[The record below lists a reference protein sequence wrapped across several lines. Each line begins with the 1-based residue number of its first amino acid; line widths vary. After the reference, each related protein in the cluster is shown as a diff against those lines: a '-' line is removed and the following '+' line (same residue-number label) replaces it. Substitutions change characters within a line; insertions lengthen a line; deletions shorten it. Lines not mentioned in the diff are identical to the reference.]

1 MGNSYSAFAA
11 KNRKFTTITV
21 DALRDRLN
29 QLYSS
34 RLTLPNEGLFE
45 YLWDLKEQALL
56 EGSSSVEVPTTWL
69 EDLEDSTFAR
79 SA

>member
-1 MGNSYSAFAA
+1 MGNSYSRFAV
-11 KNRKFTTITV
+11 KNPKFVTVKV

-29 QLYSS
+29 QLYNS

-45 YLWDLKEQALL
+45 YLWDLKEQALM
-56 EGSSSVEVPTTWL
+56 EGATSVDVPVTWI
-69 EDLEDSTFAR
+69 EDLEDSDFAR